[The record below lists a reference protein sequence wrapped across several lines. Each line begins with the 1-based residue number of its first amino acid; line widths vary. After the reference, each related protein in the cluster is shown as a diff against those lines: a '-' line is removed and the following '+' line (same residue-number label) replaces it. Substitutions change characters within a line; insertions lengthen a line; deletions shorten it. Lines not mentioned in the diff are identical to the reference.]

1 MADTHGNWPF
11 QVAIPD
17 DFEVGIAATAY
28 CTDRDL
34 SLRVMGPSVIH
45 QGRRWDVYCF
55 TYYDD
60 GCSCAGPS
68 RANGSTRICGA
79 ACIPTARERSH
90 DGEISGGV
98 PQTTA

>member
-34 SLRVMGPSVIH
+34 SLRVMGPSVVH

-60 GCSCAGPS
+60 AVQL
-68 RANGSTRICGA
+68 RGA
-79 ACIPTARERSH
+79 FKGKWIHAHLWRGVHPDSQ
-90 DGEISGGV
+90 GEIS
-98 PQTTA
+98 